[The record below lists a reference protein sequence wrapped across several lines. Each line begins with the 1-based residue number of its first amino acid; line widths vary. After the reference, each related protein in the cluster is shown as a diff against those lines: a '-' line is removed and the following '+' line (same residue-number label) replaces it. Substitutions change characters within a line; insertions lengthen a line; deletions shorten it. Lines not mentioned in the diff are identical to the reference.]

1 MPLYS
6 VNMNARLGRRQRLK
20 LRLSTKLP
28 KLHHRRPRSP

>member
-20 LRLSTKLP
+20 LRLSSKLP
-28 KLHHRRPRSP
+28 RLHRRPLRSP